1 MFDVSLQLP
10 RRLGAVHVDGVLPI
24 TDNFPSPVGIFPSG
38 AAASV
43 GNLTSLQELPLES
56 GPWRTP
62 FSLAQP
68 LPPQMLQDAL
78 LILLRISAR
87 PSVLPAAGQDDV
99 VDLDALVDEGG
110 CGVTRNLSIGVQT
123 IAEKYSKGSYDL
135 RTCFFELLETLLSI
149 FGSNFDKLDME
160 IFLKT
165 VSRL

>member
-24 TDNFPSPVGIFPSG
+24 TNNFPSPVGIFPSG
-38 AAASV
+38 AAAFV
-43 GNLTSLQELPLES
+43 GNLTSLQELPLDS

-68 LPPQMLQDAL
+68 LPPQMSQDAL
-78 LILLRISAR
+78 LVLLRISAR

-110 CGVTRNLSIGVQT
+110 CGVTRDLSIGGFNDCR
-123 IAEKYSKGSYDL
+123 KYSKGSYDL
-135 RTCFFELLETLLSI
+135 RTCFFELLETLFQS
-149 FGSNFDKLDME
+149 S
-160 IFLKT
+160 
-165 VSRL
+165 S